1 MATEWYV
8 FKNNNRLGPFSSA
21 DLRKLAANGSITPE
35 DLVWKDGINGWIPA
49 KNIKALFT
57 PPQPSQQ
64 GAPAS
69 GAPAL
74 AKDSSI
80 SDFEIPPGK
89 SNSGQMPKPSPRL
102 QPPIGIGGFQQ
113 ETNPADTLATA
124 PPPVP
129 SNLSAELGKRRAQAS
144 EAFQL
149 YRLFWSRI
157 LISDFH
163 LIHATKSEIERLEA
177 ASNPVNSPLAQDY
190 ASWRRSL
197 LMVCILV
204 LGITLLFT
212 GYEVATETFNPLKHT
227 VIRLQALSLFLFQ
240 VVSFVLSIIAA
251 FSWSNIKLSKIFSR
265 LAWAFQFA
273 GPFLVFFAPLSLF
286 VSNPLVLFQ
295 LGVSSIV
302 TLAPKI
308 FGLFPGILRCSLSIK
323 TLLPESAVP
332 GWLSVVIVPI
342 YFLFMLVPA
351 IAAIQFSFIVLG
363 IGLLLMGLG
372 AFVSLFQSKSL
383 LKPSSQEEASRTVA
397 RIKRLQSVFQIS
409 GMCCVGFQVFRSV
422 EITTDMANNLLLFV
436 FSYVGNVTLLTVAM
450 SDFMLGMIRESQ
462 IQNEAFLKSDLVSDY
477 QARLDQLA
485 ACGLTDFDS
494 GELEFASKIREKGME
509 MAQKTVAA
517 TVLGKPE
524 GLPPSPSDSIDDFA

>member
-8 FKNNNRLGPFSSA
+8 FKNNKRMGPFSSL
-21 DLRKLAANGSITPE
+21 DLKRLVTAGSITID
-35 DLVWKDGINGWIPA
+35 DLVWKEGTSGWVPA
-49 KNIKALFT
+49 KSIKGLFGSGQTIQPTKLPAPSPQFNASDTNEDPFQSNSFSNPAPIQLT
-57 PPQPSQQ
+57 PPS
-64 GAPAS
+64 
-69 GAPAL
+69 
-74 AKDSSI
+74 
-80 SDFEIPPGK
+80 
-89 SNSGQMPKPSPRL
+89 
-102 QPPIGIGGFQQ
+102 
-113 ETNPADTLATA
+113 
-124 PPPVP
+124 
-129 SNLSAELGKRRAQAS
+129 LSAGSRGSSTKTPTTESGLQGSLADELRKRRSQATD
-144 EAFQL
+144 AFQL

-163 LIHATKSEIERLEA
+163 LIHATTSEVARLEA
-177 ASNPVNSPLAQDY
+177 APVPVNSPLAQDY

-212 GYEVATETFNPLKHT
+212 GYEVATETFNPEKHM

-240 VVSFVLSIIAA
+240 VVAFLLSIVAA
-251 FSWSNIKLSKIFSR
+251 FNWANIKVSKVFSR

-308 FGLFPGILRCSLSIK
+308 FGLFPGIIRCSLSIK
-323 TLLPESAVP
+323 TLLPESAVA

-342 YFLFMLVPA
+342 HFLFMLVPA

-363 IGLLLMGLG
+363 IGLLLMGVG
-372 AFVSLFQSKSL
+372 SFVTLFKSNSL
-383 LKPSSQEEASRTVA
+383 LKPTSQEEASRIVA
-397 RIKRLQSVFQIS
+397 GIKRLQSVFQIS
-409 GMCCVGFQVFRSV
+409 GIGCIAFQVFRSV

-462 IQNEAFLKSDLVSDY
+462 LQTEAFLKSELLIDY
-477 QARLDQLA
+477 QSRLEHLA

-494 GELEFASKIREKGME
+494 GEMEFASKIKEKGLE
-509 MAQKTVAA
+509 LAHKASAA
-517 TVLGKPE
+517 SGVIGAERHAGGISET
-524 GLPPSPSDSIDDFA
+524 IDDFG